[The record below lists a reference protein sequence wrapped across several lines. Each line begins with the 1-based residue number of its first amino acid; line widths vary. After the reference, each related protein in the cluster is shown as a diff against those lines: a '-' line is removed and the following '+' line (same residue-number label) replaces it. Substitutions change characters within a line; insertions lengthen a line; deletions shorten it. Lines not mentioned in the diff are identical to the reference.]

1 MIGTLSFALGDG
13 ILRREHDRILDTVLR
28 RGAEAPERRPGE
40 TIDTSRYDDR
50 TLSAARNVWTRRMVN
65 EHHSAAVF
73 ARLVPQLM
81 EAGATLDVK
90 TSVLRMSMDELRHG
104 ALCAEVSEALGGSR
118 EVEVDLETPDL
129 AVHPGTTAAERALR
143 NVIFIGCL
151 AETVAVAF
159 TAEER
164 DCTEDPYVKRVIT
177 QISADETLHA
187 RFGWDYLRRAAP
199 GLADDERAGTSRWLR
214 TAFAYLER
222 EEMLEVPNVAPPSEV
237 LRDEGLTLGVC
248 DNRDTRELFYETV
261 ETVIVPGLE
270 AAGLDARGAW
280 ASRRAA

>member
-1 MIGTLSFALGDG
+1 MIGTLSFELGDG
-13 ILRREHDRILDTVLR
+13 ILRREHQRILKTVLR

-40 TIDTSRYDDR
+40 TIDTSRYDDE
-50 TLSAARNVWTRRMVN
+50 TLRAACNVWTRRMVN

-73 ARLVPQLM
+73 AGLLPQLM

-90 TSVLRMSMDELRHG
+90 TAVLRMSMDELRHG
-104 ALCAEVSEALGGSR
+104 ALCAEVAEALGGKPSV
-118 EVEVDLETPDL
+118 EVELSTPSL
-129 AVHPGTTAAERALR
+129 ATHPGVTPAERALR

-151 AETVAVAF
+151 AETIAVAF

-187 RFGWDYLRRAAP
+187 RFGWDYSSRVAP
-199 GLADDERAGTSRWLR
+199 HMTEEHLGRTSRWLR

-237 LRDEGLTLGVC
+237 LRDEGLALGVC
-248 DNRDTRELFYETV
+248 DNRQTRELFYETV
-261 ETVIVPGLE
+261 ESVIVPGLE
-270 AAGLDARGAW
+270 AVGLTAREAW